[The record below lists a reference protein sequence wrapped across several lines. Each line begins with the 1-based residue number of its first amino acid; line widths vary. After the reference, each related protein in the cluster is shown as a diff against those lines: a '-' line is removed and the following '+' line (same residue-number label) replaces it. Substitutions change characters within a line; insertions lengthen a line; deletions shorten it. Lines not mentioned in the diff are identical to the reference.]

1 MYWFG
6 QALGMLAMAES
17 FFIYQCHDRKKMIAL
32 KLVDDVLWTLH
43 FFLIGGYT
51 ATLTTG
57 IAIIR
62 ELIFFQKGRKPWA
75 SSVLWAF
82 GFSAIFAACAP
93 LTWEGPYSLLPV
105 VTSIASTWV
114 FWINKTSLAKLI
126 LLPSTLCMLGYSIV
140 FTSYSGILTQIVS
153 IASIVVY
160 FVKPIIGN
168 KLRSRNGKKN
178 IEKVK
183 NEA

>member
-1 MYWFG
+1 
-6 QALGMLAMAES
+6 MLAMAES
-17 FFIYQCHDRKKMIAL
+17 FFIYQCRDRKKMVAL
-32 KLVDDVLWTLH
+32 KLIDDVLWTLH

-62 ELIFFQKGRKPWA
+62 ELIFFQKGRKRWA
-75 SSVLWAF
+75 SSILWAF
-82 GFSAIFAACAP
+82 GFSAVFAACAP
-93 LTWEGPYSLLPV
+93 LTWEGLYSLLPAV
-105 VTSIASTWV
+105 ASIVTTWV

-126 LLPSTLCMLGYSIV
+126 LLPSTLCMLGYTIV

-153 IASIVVY
+153 IASIAVY

-168 KLRSRNGKKN
+168 RMHSKGVKKDMK
-178 IEKVK
+178 EGK